1 MRGFWLR
8 KSGRAVATLAAWVTF
23 ASVAMSSPEFLA
35 QTDDGLGPMDPDEM
49 RIAFMGTSFIPR
61 LSQEANSVF
70 VQCGTDG
77 NFVFDCGSG
86 VISKYI
92 SMNVAY
98 SQMDKIFL
106 THIHGD
112 HMSDLSFIYLFGP
125 AGDRLTDLHVWGPT
139 GPSAEEGITAFCDQL
154 RSMTQWHRLSF
165 SFLSTGLTNGQDGYT
180 LVPHECSYTE
190 AAQSIHDGNGPP
202 VVYDA
207 DNVTIS
213 YFPSIHTR
221 DGSIAFK
228 LQWRGLSMIF
238 SGDSQPNTMMID
250 QAAGIDVLVHE
261 LTLSPEVWAEKNSG
275 LAPDPNNPFWVGA
288 VNTAKRIQDSS
299 HTPARAFGYLL
310 SQTNPRL
317 GIATHFQ
324 NQSDTIDQVKADVRA
339 FYPFNDGDN
348 PPQVL
353 FATDLMVV
361 NIPVDKGQ
369 PIYWR
374 QAHGNPYAF
383 NSKAKWYSQTE
394 MAPPL
399 FAGPRDQLS
408 TWLQEQIISPQVYEL
423 KGFAVSGDYDGD
435 GTADP
440 SVFSGPSG
448 LWSVNNLTRV
458 LFGSA
463 SDYLVPADYDG
474 DGTTEMAA
482 FSPSTGLWSI
492 KGLSSFYLGAT
503 CDVPVPGDYDGD
515 GTVSAGVFRDSSALW
530 IIRNLTRL
538 NFGASGDTPLPGD
551 YTADGVTDIAIFR
564 KDAGLWSARNLTRFY
579 LGSSSDQPVPGD
591 YNAAG
596 KWEAGIFRSSSGLW
610 VLRNLTRF
618 YLGASTD
625 RAVPA
630 DYTGNGI
637 DRPAVFRASTGLWSV
652 RNLTALIFGSTGDVP
667 LTR

>member
-1 MRGFWLR
+1 MRGAFFR
-8 KSGRAVATLAAWVTF
+8 
-23 ASVAMSSPEFLA
+23 SVASAVGALA
-35 QTDDGLGPMDPDEM
+35 VCAVLASFSFAAPDFAPQTDGGLGPMDPDEL

-92 SMNVAY
+92 SMGVAY

-106 THIHGD
+106 THLHAD
-112 HMSDLSFIYLFGP
+112 HTSDLMFIYMFGP
-125 AGDRLTDLHVWGPT
+125 SGDRLTDLHVWGPT
-139 GPSAEEGITAFCDQL
+139 GPTPEEGTAAFCDQL
-154 RSMTQWHRLSF
+154 RALTQWHRLSF

-207 DNVTIS
+207 NNVTIS

-221 DGSIAFK
+221 DGSIAYK
-228 LQWRGLSMIF
+228 LEWRGLKMIF
-238 SGDSQPNTMMID
+238 SGDSQPNTVMID

-261 LTLSPEVWAEKNSG
+261 LTLSPEVWATMNSG
-275 LAPDPNNPFWVGA
+275 LAPDPNNPLWVGA

-339 FYPFNDGDN
+339 FYPFNDADN
-348 PPQVL
+348 PPKVL

-361 NIPVDKGQ
+361 TVPVDKQQ
-369 PIYWR
+369 PITWR

-383 NSKAKWYSQTE
+383 DSKAQWYSETE
-394 MAPPL
+394 LAPPL

-408 TWLQEQIISPQVYEL
+408 TWLQEQIISPQVYGL
-423 KGFAVSGDYDGD
+423 NGFARSGDYDGD

-440 SVFSGPSG
+440 SVFAGPEG
-448 LWSVNNLTRV
+448 LWAVNNLTQAY
-458 LFGSA
+458 FGTA
-463 SDYLVPADYDG
+463 SDFLVPADYDG

-482 FSPSTGLWSI
+482 FSPSTGLWTVR
-492 KGLSSFYLGAT
+492 GLSSFYLGST
-503 CDVPVPGDYDGD
+503 LDVPVPGDYDGD
-515 GTVSAGVFRDSSALW
+515 GTASAGVFRDSAALW
-530 IIRNLTRL
+530 IIRGLTRL
-538 NFGASGDTPLPGD
+538 NFGASGDTALPGD
-551 YTADGVTDIAIFR
+551 YTDDGVTDFAVFR
-564 KDAGLWSARNLTRFY
+564 KDAGFWSVRNLTRFY

-591 YNAAG
+591 YNGAG
-596 KWEAGIFRSSSGLW
+596 KWEAGVFRPTNGLW
-610 VLRNLTRF
+610 AVRNLTRF
-618 YLGASTD
+618 YLGSSAD

-630 DYTGNGI
+630 DYAGSGV
-637 DRPAVFRASTGLWSV
+637 DRPAVFRGATGLWAV
-652 RNLTALIFGSTGDVP
+652 RNLTAFAFGSTGDVP
-667 LTR
+667 VTR